1 VRKALLSIGV
11 GLLPG
16 IPGTYGSAV
25 TAGVALLLHA
35 RAAVP
40 LWLSAVVAVGFGV
53 LVTLALAAPREGEDG
68 DPSWVVTDEVA
79 GQGIAL
85 LGAAGATRGVALP
98 VAVSFVLFR
107 ILDVVKPGPVG
118 RLERLPGAVGVLA
131 DDLAAGALAA
141 AGTFGTVA
149 LLGL

>member
-16 IPGTYGSAV
+16 VPGTYGSAV

-35 RAAVP
+35 RGVAP
-40 LWLSAVVAVGFGV
+40 LWLSGVVAAAFGI
-53 LVTLALAAPREGEDG
+53 LVTLALGSPRGNEGG

-79 GQGIAL
+79 GQGLAL
-85 LGAAGATRGVALP
+85 LGAAAAARGILLP
-98 VAVSFVLFR
+98 VAISFFLFR
-107 ILDVVKPGPVG
+107 ALDIAKPGPVG
-118 RLERLPGAVGVLA
+118 WLERLPGAVGVLA
-131 DDLAAGALAA
+131 DDLAAGAIA
-141 AGTFGTVA
+141 AGGTLGAVV